1 MGLGALDSSYLAR
14 TQARDERKMKAEE
27 RKSTSGSLLEVE
39 EQEDFNDDHSDEE
52 GDEEPA

>member
-1 MGLGALDSSYLAR
+1 MGLGALDSSYLAK